1 MNTTVPL
8 TCSDRTFPLSELDTL
23 DGTLR
28 DLRGL
33 LDHLEGASLRTDGL
47 QPPLRTAARVRECV
61 DELEARR
68 QVLEG
73 ELDRITRPSPVR
85 PSIPS
90 WSWPG
95 VTIAG
100 ETVSTRAL
108 IRIYLMILRYLQS
121 TLPTRW
127 EEVAARLAARGRCR
141 RYLAR
146 SPEALF
152 PGRSTQWTDAH
163 CVALR
168 GGWFADTNLSAV
180 QIRTLA
186 REAVDAAGLRWGVD
200 VVPHWH

>member
-1 MNTTVPL
+1 MNTTIPFP
-8 TCSDRTFPLSELDTL
+8 CPDRTFPLSELDAL
-23 DGTLR
+23 GGALR
-28 DLRGL
+28 VLRGL
-33 LDHLEGASLRTDGL
+33 LGDLESASRRTDGL
-47 QPPLRTAARVRECV
+47 RPLPRTAARVRECV

-68 QVLEG
+68 HVLEG

-100 ETVSTRAL
+100 ETVSTRAH
-108 IRIYLMILRYLQS
+108 IRIYLMILRYLQF

-152 PGRSTQWTDAH
+152 PGRPTQWADAH

-168 GGWFADTNLSAV
+168 GGWFADTNLSAA

-200 VVPHWH
+200 VVPHWN